1 MRISKLYAY
10 NSIMNLPIESNLLI
24 KIKIDII
31 CEEDNDNID
40 FLDGSLLTQ
49 INLYSADEK

>member
-1 MRISKLYAY
+1 
-10 NSIMNLPIESNLLI
+10 MNLPIESNLLI

-40 FLDGSLLTQ
+40 FLEWITIKQ